1 MPRQRRRHAESGSPS
16 PSLPASLLVRGQFNV
31 AFSNWLWSW
40 RLLPLRPTLLHLA
53 ETLAVAEPNSAAAV
67 AAHYHLEYLLVQ
79 DLALK
84 NRLEWL
90 SSVRPAYASELASW
104 SVLLELCL
112 SLAECDAC
120 CGCWALSACQMVRP
134 LALSG
139 GPVRLQI

>member
-1 MPRQRRRHAESGSPS
+1 MSFSN
-16 PSLPASLLVRGQFNV
+16 PASLLVRGQFNV

-53 ETLAVAEPNSAAAV
+53 ETLAAAEPNSAAAV

-90 SSVRPAYASELASW
+90 SSVRPVRRHSELATLTMC
-104 SVLLELCL
+104 VV
-112 SLAECDAC
+112 
-120 CGCWALSACQMVRP
+120 GALFESC
-134 LALSG
+134 
-139 GPVRLQI
+139 